1 MAFLTKLF
9 QPVRIHAL
17 FESRPYRLGETV
29 DMAVQVVTRDR
40 LEILRARAELLWTP
54 KGRGAA
60 EVRAQMGKGPF
71 VHSSTTFSQ
80 RQMIRPGAE
89 ENFSVALRTEL
100 DPPGAGLIDTALSDA
115 SWKVRVT
122 VETAMRKDY
131 TLDNKIHV
139 VPHWTAITSD
149 LRDR

>member
-9 QPVRIHAL
+9 EPVRIHAL
-17 FESRPYRLGETV
+17 FESRPYRLDETI

-71 VHSSTTFSQ
+71 VHSSTIFSQ
-80 RQMIRPGAE
+80 RQTIRPGAE
-89 ENFSVALRTEL
+89 ENFSVALHTEL
-100 DPPGAGLIDTALSDA
+100 DPPGGGLSDA
-115 SWKVRVT
+115 ALRDVKWKVRVT
-122 VETAMRKDY
+122 VETGMRKVY
-131 TLDNKIHV
+131 KLDNKIHV
-139 VPHWTAITSD
+139 VPHWSAISGD
-149 LRDR
+149 LRNR